1 MTRTYQ
7 QMIDAF
13 DRAVLERRFD
23 GDFDKGINICHEIC
37 DRHARGDRLAL
48 RHDGPDGQTGE
59 YSFRLLRDRSAQF
72 ANYLRQHG
80 IGKGDRVAGLLP
92 RSPELLITILGT
104 LRAGAVYQPLFTAFG
119 PEAID
124 YRLQRAGT
132 RLIVTN
138 GDQWPKV
145 AELTNRPRSLLVG
158 ASKGPEKADGSFDQ
172 VLEQST
178 DFEPVL
184 ITREDPCLQMFTS
197 GTTGKAKGV
206 SVPAHALLEFWVY
219 MADAVDLRQD
229 DRFWNVADP
238 GWAYGLY
245 YGVVGP
251 LAMGAT
257 IHFNEHP
264 FTADDALAFLS
275 RHRIT
280 NLAAAPTAYRLL
292 MAHEDLVPKYPDIQ
306 LRVASSAGE
315 PLNPEIV
322 HWMQRRFG
330 CPTADHYGQTETGMT
345 AANFH
350 TAEHPRQPGGMG
362 YPLPGFRLVV
372 LDGEGRE
379 LPKGQTGVLAVDTEE
394 SPLMFFRGY
403 SFGEKAAFNG
413 RYYLTGDMVVQ
424 KEDGSFV
431 YSGRD
436 DDIIS
441 SAGYRIGPADV
452 ESTLLEH
459 PAVVES
465 AVVGKAD
472 PQRGHIVKAYVVL
485 GSRYQPSDELAEELR
500 QFVRKRLSAHA
511 YPREVA
517 FVEELP
523 KTPSGKLQR
532 YILRKQANEEA
543 SE

>member
-1 MTRTYQ
+1 MKTYQ
-7 QMIDAF
+7 QLIESF
-13 DRAVLERRFD
+13 DIRQLEAQFD
-23 GDFDKGINICHEIC
+23 GDFDKAINVCHEIC
-37 DRHARGDRLAL
+37 DRYAEGERLAL
-48 RHDGPDGQTGE
+48 RHTDVNGETRE
-59 YSFRLLRDRSAQF
+59 YSFQKLRELAAQF
-72 ANYLRQHG
+72 ANYLHQQG
-80 IGKGDRVAGLLP
+80 IGRGDRVAGLLP

-119 PEAID
+119 PDAIE
-124 YRLQRAGT
+124 YRLQRAET

-138 GDQWPKV
+138 NEQWPKL
-145 AELTNRPRSLLVG
+145 AELKSRPRTLVVGDDTAQG
-158 ASKGPEKADGSFDQ
+158 ADDHW
-172 VLEQST
+172 QSILSQASN
-178 DFEPVL
+178 FEPVML
-184 ITREDPCLQMFTS
+184 TREDPCLQMFTS

-206 SVPAHALLEFWVY
+206 SVPVHALLEFRVY
-219 MADAVDLRQD
+219 MADAVGLRPE

-251 LAMGAT
+251 LSLGTT

-264 FTADDALAFLS
+264 FTADNALSFLS
-275 RHRIT
+275 RHKIT

-292 MAHEDLVPKYPDIQ
+292 MANDELVDNYPDIQ

-315 PLNPEIV
+315 PLSAEIV
-322 HWMQRRFG
+322 HWMQRRFN

-350 TAEHPRQPGGMG
+350 TADHPRHPNGMG
-362 YPLPGFRLVV
+362 YPLPGFRLAIV
-372 LDGEGRE
+372 DAQANE
-379 LPKGQTGVLAVDTEE
+379 LPAGETGILAVDTEH

-403 SFGEKAAFNG
+403 TWGEKAAFTG
-413 RYYLTGDMVVQ
+413 RYYLTGDMVTQ
-424 KEDGSFV
+424 MDDGSFI

-436 DDIIS
+436 DDIIA

-452 ESTLLEH
+452 EGSLIEH

-465 AVVGKAD
+465 AVVGKPD
-472 PQRGHIVKAYVVL
+472 SKRGHIVKAYVVL
-485 GSRYQPSDELAEELR
+485 SSRFEASDALAEELQ

-511 YPREVA
+511 YPREIT
-517 FVEELP
+517 FVDELP

-532 YILRKQANEEA
+532 FILRQQAAEEA
-543 SE
+543 SG

>member
-1 MTRTYQ
+1 MTRTYEQ
-7 QMIDAF
+7 LIDAF
-13 DRAVLERRFD
+13 DLGELEQRFD
-23 GDFDKGINICHEIC
+23 GDFDKGINVCYEIC
-37 DRHARGDRLAL
+37 DRHAGNDRIAL
-48 RHDGPDGQTGE
+48 RHTGLDGETGE
-59 YSFRLLRDRSAQF
+59 YSFRMLLDRSARF
-72 ANYLRQHG
+72 ANYLKKHG

-119 PEAID
+119 PDAID
-124 YRLQRAGT
+124 YRLQKAST

-138 GDQWPKV
+138 ADQWPKV
-145 AELTNRPRSLLVG
+145 AQLSTCPRSLLVG
-158 ASKGPEKADGSFDQ
+158 DPGSDTAADDHFDS
-172 VLEQST
+172 VLAQPD

-184 ITREDPCLQMFTS
+184 ITRHDPCLQMFTS

-206 SVPAHALLEFWVY
+206 SVPVHALLEFWVY
-219 MADAVDLRQD
+219 MADAVDLRPD
-229 DRFWNVADP
+229 DHFWNVADP

-264 FTADDALAFLS
+264 FTADNALDFLS
-275 RHRIT
+275 RHHIT

-292 MAHEDLVPKYPDIQ
+292 MANEELIDNYPDIR

-315 PLNPEIV
+315 PLSAEIV
-322 HWMQRRFG
+322 NWMQRRFA

-350 TAEHPRQPGGMG
+350 TAEHPRHPGGMG

-372 LDGEGRE
+372 LDGEANEVPRGE
-379 LPKGQTGVLAVDTEE
+379 TGVLAVDTEH
-394 SPLMFFRGY
+394 SPLMFFQGY
-403 SFGEKAAFNG
+403 TWGEKAAFQG
-413 RYYLTGDMVVQ
+413 RYYLTGDMVTQ
-424 KEDGSFV
+424 LDDGSFV

-436 DDIIS
+436 DDIIT

-452 ESTLLEH
+452 EGSLLEH

-465 AVVGKAD
+465 AVVGKPDAK
-472 PQRGHIVKAYVVL
+472 RGHIVKAYVVL
-485 GSRYQPSDELAEELR
+485 GSRFEPSDELAEELK
-500 QFVRKRLSAHA
+500 QFVRNRLSAHA
-511 YPREVA
+511 YPREIT
-517 FVEELP
+517 FVDELP

-532 YILRKQANEEA
+532 FILRQQAADEA